1 MIGLA
6 FFLIGAAIAA
16 GFIVLGWKMAC
27 KAQEQDE
34 KKKPKMTSG
43 RFRKRPARA
52 ERYRHMKKSKRRN
65 ASPRSAALILL
76 HYFCCSATIITCVAL

>member
-6 FFLIGAAIAA
+6 FFRIGAAIAA

-34 KKKPKMTSG
+34 KKNPKCPQAVFESG
-43 RFRKRPARA
+43 LPGP
-52 ERYRHMKKSKRRN
+52 SV
-65 ASPRSAALILL
+65 ID
-76 HYFCCSATIITCVAL
+76 I

>member
-1 MIGLA
+1 MYMIGLA

-34 KKKPKMTSG
+34 KKNP
-43 RFRKRPARA
+43 
-52 ERYRHMKKSKRRN
+52 N
-65 ASPRSAALILL
+65 
-76 HYFCCSATIITCVAL
+76 

>member
-27 KAQEQDE
+27 VSIHVE
-34 KKKPKMTSG
+34 
-43 RFRKRPARA
+43 
-52 ERYRHMKKSKRRN
+52 
-65 ASPRSAALILL
+65 
-76 HYFCCSATIITCVAL
+76 

>member
-1 MIGLA
+1 MRLLPAVLCRLIVAGVSAASLLMRALMVHLLALSRQEAMYMIGLA

-34 KKKPKMTSG
+34 KKNPK
-43 RFRKRPARA
+43 
-52 ERYRHMKKSKRRN
+52 
-65 ASPRSAALILL
+65 
-76 HYFCCSATIITCVAL
+76 

>member
-1 MIGLA
+1 MYMIGLA

-34 KKKPKMTSG
+34 KKTQNDLRPFSKAACPG
-43 RFRKRPARA
+43 R
-52 ERYRHMKKSKRRN
+52 
-65 ASPRSAALILL
+65 AL
-76 HYFCCSATIITCVAL
+76 

>member
-27 KAQEQDE
+27 KAQEQDD
-34 KKKPKMTSG
+34 KKNPN

>member
-1 MIGLA
+1 MPDSGACARGRAVPESGPQILVYGVKHPQEAMYMIGLA

-34 KKKPKMTSG
+34 KKNPK
-43 RFRKRPARA
+43 
-52 ERYRHMKKSKRRN
+52 
-65 ASPRSAALILL
+65 
-76 HYFCCSATIITCVAL
+76 